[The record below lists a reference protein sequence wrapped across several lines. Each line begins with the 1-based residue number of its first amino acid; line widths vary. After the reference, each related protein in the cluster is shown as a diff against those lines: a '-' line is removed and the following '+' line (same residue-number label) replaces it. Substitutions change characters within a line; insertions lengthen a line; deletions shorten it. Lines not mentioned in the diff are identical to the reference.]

1 MTSQE
6 EQALHTFETRV
17 RQLILGYKALEQEN
31 RELKRRLTDKG
42 QAVEDA
48 TRQIEQLRTD
58 YERLKTAQV
67 LSISG
72 DDVQEVK
79 ARISRLI
86 REVDKCIALLNV

>member
-31 RELKRRLTDKG
+31 RELKRRLADKG

-72 DDVQEVK
+72 DDVQEAK

>member
-31 RELKRRLTDKG
+31 RELKRRLADKG